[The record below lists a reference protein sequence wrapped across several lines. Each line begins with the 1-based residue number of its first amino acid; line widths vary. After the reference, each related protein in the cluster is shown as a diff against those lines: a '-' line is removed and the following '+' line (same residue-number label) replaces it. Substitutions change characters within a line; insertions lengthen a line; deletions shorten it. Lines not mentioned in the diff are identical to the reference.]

1 MNYFSFCRDEATGT
15 ARWGKA
21 GKGSPVARGR
31 VWAVAAQ
38 GRRGGHAGGPRT
50 SAEPRPVTVVPRS
63 GALRRARTPRLPE
76 TGRSRSVSRPTYTRA
91 VDYLVALVP
100 SLGTG
105 LLFYFVIRAF
115 VNADRNERE
124 ALRRLDEQ
132 EMRKGSE
139 QLPGA

>member
-1 MNYFSFCRDEATGT
+1 M
-15 ARWGKA
+15 
-21 GKGSPVARGR
+21 
-31 VWAVAAQ
+31 
-38 GRRGGHAGGPRT
+38 
-50 SAEPRPVTVVPRS
+50 
-63 GALRRARTPRLPE
+63 
-76 TGRSRSVSRPTYTRA
+76 
-91 VDYLVALVP
+91 DYLVALVP

-139 QLPGA
+139 QAPGA

>member
-1 MNYFSFCRDEATGT
+1 MN
-15 ARWGKA
+15 
-21 GKGSPVARGR
+21 
-31 VWAVAAQ
+31 
-38 GRRGGHAGGPRT
+38 
-50 SAEPRPVTVVPRS
+50 
-63 GALRRARTPRLPE
+63 
-76 TGRSRSVSRPTYTRA
+76 RPTYTRA

-124 ALRRLDEQ
+124 ALRRLDEE

-139 QLPGA
+139 QVPGA